1 MNTKRATGRIEHGL
15 VCNVRQDDYT
25 ATMDM
30 PEPIGGEGSAP
41 SPGFHIRVGLVGC
54 VAIGIKLTA
63 AREGVDIG
71 AIDVDVEMDFD
82 DAAMIGVSDN
92 SAAPLETRIIIAIQ
106 STAPWEEVTAMV
118 GRALE
123 RDPYFIAF
131 RDAQPMKTKLVQAG
145 ASHGTEASDPRAAL
159 RLGRRVGTLRGRMA
173 RSARAGA
180 EHAPAGC
187 GHQAG
192 RAGHRGRLRQRA
204 GDARDRRG
212 GRPSGEVLATDLSQ
226 NMVDLTARSLRRC
239 RLWLGDDRARRA
251 PTISARRAAST
262 QPSVRWA

>member
-1 MNTKRATGRIEHGL
+1 MAIGRRCPIHILNYPLQTRADSLLVEELDEDTAHMSRNDKIRIAVERVADVFRKKPAAAFNTKRATGRIEHGL
-15 VCNVRQDDYT
+15 ICNARQDDYT

-41 SPGFHIRVGLVGC
+41 SPGFHIRMGLVGC

-71 AIDVDVEMDFD
+71 VIDVDVEMDFD

-92 SAAPLETRIIIAIQ
+92 SAAPLETRITIAIE

-131 RDAQPMKTKLVQAG
+131 RDAQPMKTKLV
-145 ASHGTEASDPRAAL
+145 P
-159 RLGRRVGTLRGRMA
+159 A
-173 RSARAGA
+173 RS
-180 EHAPAGC
+180 
-187 GHQAG
+187 
-192 RAGHRGRLRQRA
+192 
-204 GDARDRRG
+204 
-212 GRPSGEVLATDLSQ
+212 
-226 NMVDLTARSLRRC
+226 
-239 RLWLGDDRARRA
+239 
-251 PTISARRAAST
+251 
-262 QPSVRWA
+262 